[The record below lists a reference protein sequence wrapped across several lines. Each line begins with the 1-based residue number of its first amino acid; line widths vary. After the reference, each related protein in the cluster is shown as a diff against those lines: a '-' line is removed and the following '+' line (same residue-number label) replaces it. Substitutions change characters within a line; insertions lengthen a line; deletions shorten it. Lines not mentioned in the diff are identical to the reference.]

1 MDAEFMLFLKSY
13 IDGEFKE
20 LVETKKGKM
29 PFDVSTPEKACES
42 MEALEKEILN
52 VNINL
57 LYAYHQWLKNN
68 GIIKQAITK
77 K

>member
-29 PFDVSTPEKACES
+29 PFDVSTPEKP
-42 MEALEKEILN
+42 
-52 VNINL
+52 VN
-57 LYAYHQWLKNN
+57 QWKHLKR
-68 GIIKQAITK
+68 KY
-77 K
+77 